1 MGAIVQWII
10 THAQRIAAWG
20 MIVVSVG
27 SLLYALSQSGVYQQ
41 TAGNLSSFSS
51 LVDRASSSIPTITG
65 AMNTAMSDAIN
76 DGGGWVQLICYMVY
90 LDGWGELTTLIS
102 ANFDAILV
110 STITLG
116 LACGTMAATVFLYT
130 RKRLL
135 ANAVAGS
142 PLAVT

>member
-20 MIVVSVG
+20 LLVAAVG
-27 SLLYALSQSGVYQQ
+27 SLVYALSQSDVYQQ
-41 TAGNLSSFSS
+41 TAGNLSAFRR
-51 LVDRASSSIPTITG
+51 LVDRAASSVPTVTS
-65 AMNTAMSDAIN
+65 AMTTAISDSIN

-90 LDGWGELTTLIS
+90 LDGWGELMALIS
-102 ANFDAILV
+102 ANFEALLV
-110 STITLG
+110 STVSLG
-116 LACGTMAATVFLYT
+116 LACGTMAVTVFIYT

>member
-20 MIVVSVG
+20 LIVVAVG
-27 SLLYALSQSGVYQQ
+27 SLVYAVSSSGVYNE
-41 TAGNLSSFSS
+41 TTRNLSAFTR
-51 LVDRASSSIPTITG
+51 LVDRAAGSIPTITG
-65 AMNTAMSDAIN
+65 GMNSAISDAIN

-90 LDGWGELTTLIS
+90 LDGWGELITLIS
-102 ANFDAILV
+102 ANFDALLV
-110 STITLG
+110 STVALG
-116 LACGTMAATVFLYT
+116 LACGGMAVSVFLYS